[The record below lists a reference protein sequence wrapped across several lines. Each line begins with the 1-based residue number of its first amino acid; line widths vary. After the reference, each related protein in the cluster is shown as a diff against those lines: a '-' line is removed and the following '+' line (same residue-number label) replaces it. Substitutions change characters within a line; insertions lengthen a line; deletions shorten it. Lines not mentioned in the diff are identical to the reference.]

1 MIREFNEKDFHD
13 LLKLNNDSVPAVN
26 HLSKGELKNILRL
39 SEKCWVA
46 DIDDELAASLI
57 IIGPNQ
63 PYQSDN
69 YTWLETKFSN
79 FCYVDRIMVSE
90 KHKRKKLGYT
100 LYNKLED
107 HAEANGVSQLLCEVN
122 IEPPNP
128 QSIAFH
134 TQLGWEPFF
143 ERQHAPDK
151 KVQYFKKGIT
161 PVQD

>member
-13 LLKLNNDSVPAVN
+13 LLELNNDSVPAVN
-26 HLSKGELKNILRL
+26 YLSKGELKNILLL

-63 PYQSDN
+63 PYESDN

-90 KHKRKKLGYT
+90 KYKRKKLGYI
-100 LYNKLED
+100 LYKKLED
-107 HAEANGVSQLLCEVN
+107 YAEANGALQLLCEVN

-128 QSIAFH
+128 ISKKFH
-134 TQLGWEPFF
+134 ESLNYENVGPQLTEN
-143 ERQHAPDK
+143 ETK
-151 KVQYFKKGIT
+151 KVSLMIKKIS
-161 PVQD
+161 

>member
-1 MIREFNEKDFHD
+1 MIREFNEKDFHN
-13 LLKLNNDSVPAVN
+13 LLELNNDSVPAVN
-26 HLSKGELKNILRL
+26 YLSIAELENILLL

-57 IIGPNQ
+57 IIGPHQ
-63 PYQSDN
+63 PYESDN

-90 KHKRKKLGYT
+90 KYKRKKLGYT

-107 HAEANGVSQLLCEVN
+107 HAEENGFSQLLCEVN

-134 TQLGWEPFF
+134 TQLGWEPFLNVSMLLI
-143 ERQHAPDK
+143 K
-151 KVQYFKKGIT
+151 KFNILKRA
-161 PVQD
+161 